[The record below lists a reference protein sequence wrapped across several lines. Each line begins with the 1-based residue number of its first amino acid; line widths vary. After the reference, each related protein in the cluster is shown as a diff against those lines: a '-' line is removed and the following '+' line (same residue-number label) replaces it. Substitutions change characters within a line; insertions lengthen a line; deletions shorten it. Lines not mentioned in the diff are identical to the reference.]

1 MTMKFMLRVLINIVS
16 FYGIAMLFPAVRLG
30 SWQALLLAGVILALI
45 TMLIRPVLLLVS
57 LPINLLTFGLFT
69 LVINTW
75 MVMLADK
82 FVAGLQ
88 LQGFGTAFLTA
99 LLISFLNII
108 LKPLL

>member
-1 MTMKFMLRVLINIVS
+1 MAMRFMLRVLINIVS
-16 FYGIAMLFPAVRLG
+16 FYCVATFFPAVRLG
-30 SWQALLLAGVILALI
+30 SWQALLLAGIILALI
-45 TMLIRPVLLLVS
+45 NMLIRPVLLLVS
-57 LPINLLTFGLFT
+57 LPINFLTFGLFT

-75 MVMLADK
+75 MVMLTDK